1 MADTSLQ
8 TRLEALENEVRELK
22 MGKTKEECDTESKKG
37 KKVKEKKEK
46 KPREPTKYNRFVSE
60 YINEQKDKLGKD
72 FNHKVAFKEAA
83 SKWKESKEVKEEET
97 TKSA

>member
-1 MADTSLQ
+1 MTDSSLQ

-22 MGKTKEECDTESKKG
+22 MGKSKEECDTESKKG
-37 KKVKEKKEK
+37 KKEKKEK
-46 KPREPTKYNRFVSE
+46 TPREPTKYNRFVSE

-83 SKWKESKEVKEEET
+83 SKWNETKDSKEKEK
-97 TKSA
+97 KSTE